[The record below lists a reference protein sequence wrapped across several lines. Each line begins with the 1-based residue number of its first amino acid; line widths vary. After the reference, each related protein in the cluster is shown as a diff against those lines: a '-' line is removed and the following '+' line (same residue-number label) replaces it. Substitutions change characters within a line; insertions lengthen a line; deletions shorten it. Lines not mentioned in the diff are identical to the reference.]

1 MPGLFESGYLY
12 RGKVTEGVSRR
23 GGEGG
28 GFPDT
33 LLTL

>member
-23 GGEGG
+23 GGGG

-33 LLTL
+33 PPTL